1 MKYVSEEEEP
11 RTVVCDDCDGQPV
24 LSRFENG
31 FLVACHSHECD
42 VTAVVAS
49 SNLLLGGR
57 WERYDNG
64 ESVDFSEISCTSET
78 SEKST
83 EVICG
88 ECGER
93 PHLVT
98 DPYGP
103 IGGYGVYCACDR
115 YVDVDGVL
123 SESELTESVVGSW
136 TQFD

>member
-1 MKYVSEEEEP
+1 MKYVSEESEP
-11 RTVVCDDCDGQPV
+11 RTVVCDDCDEQPV

-64 ESVDFSEISCTSET
+64 EM
-78 SEKST
+78 
-83 EVICG
+83 ICE

-115 YVDVDGVL
+115 YVDVDSVL
-123 SESELTESVVGSW
+123 SESELTKSIVGPW
-136 TQFD
+136 TQFDQIPG

>member
-1 MKYVSEEEEP
+1 MKYVSEESEP
-11 RTVVCDDCDGQPV
+11 RTVVCDDCDEQPV

-64 ESVDFSEISCTSET
+64 
-78 SEKST
+78 

-123 SESELTESVVGSW
+123 SESELTKSIVGPW
-136 TQFD
+136 TQFDQIPG